1 MNKTEDMN
9 SQPKEAQ
16 APFVARRASRWLSA
30 EELEA
35 HVAAIIR
42 LENVGVL
49 LGAGA
54 SRDVGGK
61 MMKEVWE
68 DFEKSYSASHQW
80 LTEQKFVDKDATPN
94 IERLADSLEIALL
107 EWTRTDRRG
116 EVDKLRTAQSD
127 LWRALISGCLLN
139 RAWWERPW
147 DSMSAWEELV
157 PHTALLQK
165 LASARQPGQ
174 PSPWLFTTN
183 YDLAIE
189 IAAEL
194 IGLKVTN
201 GFDGVHNRVF
211 SPHNFD
217 LGYRNV
223 LARGEARFGTY
234 NVYLAKLHGSLSWRS
249 AEDGTYTE
257 HPASYLWPEI
267 QRFLGGETPE
277 LSSLPVFPSAAKYVQ
292 TVGFVLGELLRRFTE
307 FLSRPQ
313 ACLVTIGY
321 SFSDEHLNR
330 ILLTALQNPTL
341 QLVICLPE
349 VVEENGQLNC
359 DRCASW
365 VKRVAA
371 LRSPQVTVVGGD
383 FARFSRFVEVLP
395 DPVVYDEAAAKIK
408 EALKEFHGAN
418 LMHEE
423 GKT

>member
-1 MNKTEDMN
+1 MNRSED
-9 SQPKEAQ
+9 SDSEPKEAQ
-16 APFVARRASRWLSA
+16 APLVARRASRWLSA

-35 HVAAIIR
+35 HIAAIIR

-61 MMKEVWE
+61 TMKEVWE
-68 DFEKSYSASHQW
+68 DFQQSYSGSHKW
-80 LTEQKFVDKDATPN
+80 LITQNFVDKDETPN
-94 IERLADSLEIALL
+94 IESLADSLEIALL
-107 EWTRTDRRG
+107 EWARTGRTKEVG
-116 EVDKLRTAQSD
+116 ELRAVQSD

-139 RAWWERPW
+139 RSWWEKPW
-147 DSMSAWEELV
+147 DSMGVSEELV

-249 AEDGTYTE
+249 AHDGTYTE
-257 HPASYLWPEI
+257 HPASFLWPEI
-267 QRFLGGETPE
+267 QRFLKGETPE

-307 FLSRPQ
+307 FLSKPQ

-349 VVEENGQLNC
+349 VVGENGQLNC
-359 DRCASW
+359 DSCAPW
-365 VKRVAA
+365 VRRVAA

-383 FARFSRFVEVLP
+383 LARFGRLIEMLP
-395 DPVVYDEAAAKIK
+395 DPVIYDEAAAKIK

-418 LMHEE
+418 RLHGE
-423 GKT
+423 GET